1 MLALSNISKS
11 FNGIPALHDID
22 LQIEASQTTVLIGP
36 SGCGKSTL
44 LRIMIGLIRPENG
57 TVRFEEK
64 EVNPTTARDLRKKM
78 GYVIQDGGLFPHL
91 TARKNISIM
100 AEFLEWPAD
109 RVDGRIDELID
120 LTQFP
125 AGGLQ
130 RFPAELSGGQQ
141 QRVSLMRA
149 LMLDP
154 DLLLMDEPLGA
165 LDPMIRFELQ
175 TELKAIFQKLRK
187 TVAMVTHDMG
197 EAGFFGDTIVL
208 MREGRIVQQADLQTL
223 VRNPADEFV
232 TKFINAQRSPLETIG
247 ETQA

>member
-175 TELKAIFQKLRK
+175 
-187 TVAMVTHDMG
+187 
-197 EAGFFGDTIVL
+197 
-208 MREGRIVQQADLQTL
+208 
-223 VRNPADEFV
+223 
-232 TKFINAQRSPLETIG
+232 
-247 ETQA
+247 